1 MTPRSSNGTSRTAKP
16 RVASKRGATAQ
27 SRGEVVLN
35 VREVSVDYGGVH
47 AVDDVSFTANKGE
60 IIGFIGPNGAGKTT
74 LFDAICGFVNT
85 HGGRIELT
93 GRDISGFSP
102 TERARHGLGRSFQDA
117 RLFGSLTVF
126 ETLSCAFERH
136 TKRQDAVSTMFW
148 APWVRKREK
157 QIAERVE
164 EIIELMGLTAFRDK
178 FINELSTGSR
188 RVVDLA
194 CVIAH
199 EPTVLLLDEPSS
211 GMAQKETEA
220 MGPLL
225 QRVKEATGCTM
236 LLIEHDMPLVTSV
249 SDELIALETGRLV
262 TRGKP
267 HEVTNDPRVVSAYL
281 GTDERVVARSGV
293 IRTTTGRK
301 RVNAKAK
308 SNAKKPAAKRKASP
322 RKKTP
327 ARKATGSSERA

>member
-1 MTPRSSNGTSRTAKP
+1 VTPRASNGKSN
-16 RVASKRGATAQ
+16 G
-27 SRGEVVLN
+27 VVLS
-35 VREVSVDYGGVH
+35 VREVSVTYGGVH
-47 AVDDVSFTANKGE
+47 AVDDITFTASKGQ

-74 LFDAICGFVNT
+74 LFDAICGFVST
-85 HGGRIELT
+85 EGGRIELE
-93 GRDISGFSP
+93 GRDITGLNP

-126 ETLSCAFERH
+126 ETLACAFERH
-136 TKRQDAVSTMFW
+136 MKAEDPVSTMFW
-148 APWVRKREK
+148 LPWVRKGEHR
-157 QIAERVE
+157 IWARVE

-225 QRVKEATGCTM
+225 QRVKETTGCTM

-262 TRGKP
+262 VRGKP
-267 HEVTNDPRVVSAYL
+267 RDVTNDPRVVSAYL

-293 IRTTTGRK
+293 VRTATGRR
-301 RVNAKAK
+301 RVNAKAV
-308 SNAKKPAAKRKASP
+308 NAKAKGKKPAAKRKAAP
-322 RKKTP
+322 RKST
-327 ARKATGSSERA
+327 RKPTRSSKS

>member
-1 MTPRSSNGTSRTAKP
+1 VSPRSTNGKT
-16 RVASKRGATAQ
+16 G
-27 SRGEVVLN
+27 GEVVLD
-35 VREVSVDYGGVH
+35 VREISVDYGGVH
-47 AVDDVSFTANKGE
+47 AVDDVTFEARRGE

-74 LFDAICGFVNT
+74 LFDAICGFVST
-85 HGGRIELT
+85 EGGRIDLE
-93 GRDISGFSP
+93 GNDISGLTP
-102 TERARHGLGRSFQDA
+102 TERARRGLGRSFQDA

-126 ETLSCAFERH
+126 ETLACAFERH
-136 TKRQDAVSTMFW
+136 TKRQDAISTMFW

-157 QIAERVE
+157 SIWARVE
-164 EIIELMGLTAFRDK
+164 EIIELMGLTAFHDK

-225 QRVKEATGCTM
+225 RRVKEATGCTM

-249 SDELIALETGRLV
+249 SDELIALETGRMV

-267 HEVTNDPRVVSAYL
+267 KDVTNDPRVVSAYL

-293 IRTTTGRK
+293 VRTATGRR
-301 RVNAKAK
+301 RVNARTNAKAVNAK
-308 SNAKKPAAKRKASP
+308 KPVAKKPAAKRKATRKSSP
-322 RKKTP
+322 RKP
-327 ARKATGSSERA
+327 ARSAKS

>member
-1 MTPRSSNGTSRTAKP
+1 MTPTKTQPKTNGKASSKD
-16 RVASKRGATAQ
+16 
-27 SRGEVVLN
+27 VVLD
-35 VREVSVDYGGVH
+35 VRDISVNYGGVR
-47 AVDDVSFTANKGE
+47 AVDDVSFTAQRGS

-74 LFDAICGFVNT
+74 LFDAICGFAPAE
-85 HGGRIELT
+85 GGRIELE
-93 GRDISGFSP
+93 GREIGDLQP
-102 TERARHGLGRSFQDA
+102 TERARRGLGRSFQDA
-117 RLFGSLTVF
+117 RLFSSLTVF
-126 ETLSCAFERH
+126 ETLACAFERH
-136 TKRQDAVSTMFW
+136 MGVEDPVSTMLW
-148 APWVRKREK
+148 LPWVKKREQK
-157 QIAERVE
+157 TWSRVE
-164 EIIELMGLTAFRDK
+164 EIIDLMGLGAFRDK

-249 SDELIALETGRLV
+249 SDELIALETGSVV

-267 HEVTNDPRVVSAYL
+267 REVTNDSRVVSAYL

-293 IRTTTGRK
+293 VRTATGRR
-301 RVNAKAK
+301 RVNAKKVNAK
-308 SNAKKPAAKRKASP
+308 SKRKAKPAARKPTKRKTTRKRGSTKP
-322 RKKTP
+322 RS
-327 ARKATGSSERA
+327 A